1 MPHRIN
7 LLRRLALLGSVA
19 VGGIAA
25 EGIRSPFMPEAGAG
39 SSAVTQNAPLEYRGF
54 LESGD
59 GMQYRLFDP
68 AKKSGFWVQK
78 DVRNDEGVVVKN
90 HDPAKDILTIEHG
103 GRSLTLEVRKGRIL
117 ASANPVPM
125 PQPLPLPGGPPQPAN
140 VAPAVTQAVV
150 MNPTPADEAK
160 RLEAVAA
167 EVARRRALREQ
178 AAQQPAPQPAQNAAP
193 QPGQNAR

>member
-1 MPHRIN
+1 MFRQ
-7 LLRRLALLGSVA
+7 LALLGGLAVA
-19 VGGIAA
+19 GSAA
-25 EGIRSPFMPEAGAG
+25 EGIRSPFMPEAGTSA
-39 SSAVTQNAPLEYRGF
+39 SAVTQNAPLEYRGF
-54 LESGD
+54 MESGD

-78 DVRNDEGVVVKN
+78 DVRNDEGVVVKSY
-90 HDPAKDILTIEHG
+90 DQARDTLTIEHG
-103 GRSLTLEVRKGRIL
+103 GRSLTLEVRKGKIV

-125 PQPLPLPGGPPQPAN
+125 PFPPAGAPPQPTN

-150 MNPTPADEAK
+150 LNPTPADEAK

-178 AAQQPAPQPAQNAAP
+178 AAQQPSPPQNAPAQP
-193 QPGQNAR
+193 QPGQVIR